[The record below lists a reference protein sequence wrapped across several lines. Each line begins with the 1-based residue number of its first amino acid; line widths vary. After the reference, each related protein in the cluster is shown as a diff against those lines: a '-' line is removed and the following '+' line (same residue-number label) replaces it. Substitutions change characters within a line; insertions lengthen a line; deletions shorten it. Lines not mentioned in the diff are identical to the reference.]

1 MKYLKELGVQQSFSR
16 ASMPY
21 DNLIV
26 EAFFKTLKAEKLYH
40 IQFRT
45 ELEFRQAESEYTLHY
60 NEDRPHTVLRYM
72 TPSAYEAAYYE
83 RLEKRANNESNTT
96 GS

>member
-1 MKYLKELGVQQSFSR
+1 MKKG
-16 ASMPY
+16 
-21 DNLIV
+21 D
-26 EAFFKTLKAEKLYH
+26 K
-40 IQFRT
+40 RT
-45 ELEFRQAESEYTLHY
+45 VPLS
-60 NEDRPHTVLRYM
+60 PHTVLRYM